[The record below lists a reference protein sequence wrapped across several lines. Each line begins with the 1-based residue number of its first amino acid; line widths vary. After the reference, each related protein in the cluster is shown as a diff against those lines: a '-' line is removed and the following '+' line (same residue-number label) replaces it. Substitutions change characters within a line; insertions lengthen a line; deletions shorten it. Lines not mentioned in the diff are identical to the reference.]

1 MSAWDKGY
9 GDVSYGEN
17 IFPEEED
24 LDGDGI
30 IYEIRTDLN
39 QEAEAIR
46 YDGDDFQTWLSGY
59 LGQAREME
67 ITYEPVAAENFQHF
81 TTDFLSLLR
90 DLAEANNPG
99 SQTDI
104 GWLYIQ
110 KSSLEEARQ
119 YLSDSYG
126 VQWKEN
132 PEFEYEKTGT

>member
-67 ITYEPVAAENFQHF
+67 IN
-81 TTDFLSLLR
+81 
-90 DLAEANNPG
+90 
-99 SQTDI
+99 
-104 GWLYIQ
+104 
-110 KSSLEEARQ
+110 
-119 YLSDSYG
+119 
-126 VQWKEN
+126 
-132 PEFEYEKTGT
+132 